1 MARMRWDAALGVAAG
16 GGRDSP
22 VLPTFKEGGVFREE
36 DGLEAAPFWGIK
48 TAPLGGERVREV
60 VFPGQQLKRE
70 SVTKDGDHLCVW
82 RGKGGRRQMGT
93 RFALPG
99 QPGMRGMAG

>member
-36 DGLEAAPFWGIK
+36 DGLEAAPFLGIK
-48 TAPLGGERVREV
+48 TAPLAGERVREA
-60 VFPGQQLKRE
+60 VFPRQPVEKGVSDQ
-70 SVTKDGDHLCVW
+70 GW
-82 RGKGGRRQMGT
+82 RPPVCMEG
-93 RFALPG
+93 
-99 QPGMRGMAG
+99 